1 MAKLRVSDVMT
12 KRPVVV
18 KPLISVEEGAK
29 LMLENNIGNLIIEE
43 NGIIKGI
50 ITEKDFVERVVAKG
64 LDAKKTKIKDV
75 MTKGIAATILPDK
88 DVVEAMKIMNNHDI
102 RRLPVVNDNGKL
114 VGVLTAKDI
123 LKIQPELISL
133 SVDMFDIKEEKLKPN
148 RFFEGECE
156 LCKNFT
162 LLERIGNKVI
172 CSDCKYNKLY

>member
-12 KRPVVV
+12 RKPKIV
-18 KPLISVEEGAK
+18 KPNISVEEGAK

-43 NGIIKGI
+43 NGILKGI
-50 ITEKDFVERVVAKG
+50 VTEKDFVERVVAKG
-64 LDAKKTKIKDV
+64 LDPRKIKIKDI
-75 MTKGIAATILPDK
+75 MTKKIAATILPDK
-88 DVVEAMKIMNNHDI
+88 DIVEAMKIMSKHDI

-114 VGVLTAKDI
+114 VGMLTSNDI
-123 LKIQPELISL
+123 IKVQPELISL
-133 SVDMFDIKEEKLKPN
+133 RLDSLDIKDEKLKPN

-156 LCKNFT
+156 ICKNFT